1 MNLFYCPEATANT
14 PALLNEEESRH
25 LVVLRKVVGDSV
37 NLFDGKG
44 NLFTAVIAEMRKR
57 ETVLTH
63 LVLEKSIL
71 NNPSAKLQIAIAP
84 PKNMDRM
91 EWFAEKATEIG
102 VYSISPIICQRS
114 ERRELKTERLFKIV
128 LSAAKQS
135 LKLIIPRVEEAVP
148 FKKIVTQKFPSST
161 KKFIA
166 YCEEKPIHLKDA
178 FKKGEDI
185 CVLVGP
191 EGDFTP
197 EEITLAKA
205 NGFEVVSLGES
216 RLRLETASILV
227 SAIFNL
233 VNE

>member
-37 NLFDGKG
+37 NVFDGKG

-71 NNPSAKLQIAIAP
+71 NSHAAKLQIAIAP

-102 VYSISPIICQRS
+102 VYCISPIICQRS

-135 LKLIIPRVEEAVP
+135 LKLIIPNVEEAVP
-148 FKKIVTQKFPSST
+148 FKKIVTQKFPSNV

-216 RLRLETASILV
+216 RLRLETAGILV

>member
-1 MNLFYCPEATANT
+1 MNLFYCPEATADA

-25 LVVLRKVVGDSV
+25 LVVLRKVVGDSI
-37 NLFDGKG
+37 NIFDGKG

-71 NNPSAKLQIAIAP
+71 NNHAAKLQIAIAP

-91 EWFAEKATEIG
+91 EWFAEKSTEIG

-128 LSAAKQS
+128 LSATKQS

-148 FKKIVTQKFPSST
+148 FKKIVTQKFSSNT

-178 FKKGEDI
+178 LKKGEDI

-216 RLRLETASILV
+216 RLRLETAGILV

>member
-25 LVVLRKVVGDSV
+25 LVVLRKAVGDSV

-44 NLFTAVIAEMRKR
+44 NLFTSVIAEMRKR

-71 NNPSAKLQIAIAP
+71 NNHAAKLQIAIAP

-135 LKLIIPRVEEAVP
+135 LKLIIPRVEEAMS
-148 FKKIVTQKFPSST
+148 FKKIVTQKFPSNT

-216 RLRLETASILV
+216 RLRLETAGILV

-233 VNE
+233 ANE